1 MEKAAGSV
9 KDATADPAQPDVV
22 HQPPPHPP
30 PTTLPPASSKSAID
44 VPYEP
49 RQNPPVQKGTVTPP
63 NKRSLLGRVILA
75 GEVVLT
81 SLEASVANIVTS
93 GTTAASTAAG

>member
-1 MEKAAGSV
+1 MIE
-9 KDATADPAQPDVV
+9 
-22 HQPPPHPP
+22 
-30 PTTLPPASSKSAID
+30 

-49 RQNPPVQKGTVTPP
+49 RRKSPVQRPPTPP
-63 NKRSLLGRVILA
+63 KRGLLSRVILA

-93 GTTAASTAAG
+93 GTAAASTAAG